1 MNMRPINEVLK
12 QEPTFSLDQE
22 QVETI
27 CDSILRKLIDNLIP
41 ELKKEVIEDVK
52 DYLTKN
58 NFADCVQ
65 KWVIE
70 EFAPEVQNWVVNE
83 FSPEIES
90 WVKEYMNDKRTQ
102 LHIKDFC
109 ANDDDRCGQCAMT
122 EEIDEPVRKMGTIE
136 PRYNDEK
143 VSIAEDKCLCDDA
156 LAFIYGAIKK
166 YGTSEACLGELKEYI
181 LKEASYIGYIG
192 KQKR

>member
-1 MNMRPINEVLK
+1 ME
-12 QEPTFSLDQE
+12 E
-22 QVETI
+22 
-27 CDSILRKLIDNLIP
+27 
-41 ELKKEVIEDVK
+41 VK
-52 DYLTKN
+52 DYLIED
-58 NFADCVQ
+58 FANCVQ
-65 KWVIE
+65 KWVVE

-83 FSPEIES
+83 FSPEIEN

-109 ANDDDRCGQCAMT
+109 GDDSNDRCGQCAMT
-122 EEIDEPVRKMGTIE
+122 EEIEEPVRKMGTIE

-143 VSIAEDKCLCDDA
+143 VSIGEDEYLCDDA

-181 LKEASYIGYIG
+181 LKEANYIG
-192 KQKR
+192 KQNAE

>member
-22 QVETI
+22 QVEAI
-27 CDSILRKLIDNLIP
+27 CDSIHRKLIDNLMP
-41 ELKKEVIEDVK
+41 ELKEEAVEEVK
-52 DYLTKN
+52 DYLIRD
-58 NFADCVQ
+58 FADSVQ
-65 KWVIE
+65 KWVVE

-83 FSPEIES
+83 FSPEIEK

-109 ANDDDRCGQCAMT
+109 GDDSNDRCGQCEMT
-122 EEIDEPVRKMGTIE
+122 EEIEGPVRKMGTIE

-143 VSIAEDKCLCDDA
+143 VSINEDEYLCDDA

-181 LKEASYIGYIG
+181 LKEATYIG
-192 KQKR
+192 KQNAE